1 MTQLAAVSEVPTREA
16 GIVKVREITLAEIRA
31 HLAGAEGREQAAAAG
46 AEAPDRGDLFVASV
60 LGGFSIGDLK
70 RFTDLDDAR
79 CSRLTP
85 SEFRAVFETVK
96 ALNPDFFAVLDQW
109 AADLVERMTSGLTL
123 SEAP

>member
-31 HLAGAEGREQAAAAG
+31 HLAGAESREQAPAAG
-46 AEAPDRGDLFVASV
+46 GESPDRGDLFVASV
-60 LGGFSIGDLK
+60 LGGFSIADLK
-70 RFTDLDDAR
+70 RFTDLDDER

-85 SEFRAVFETVK
+85 SEFKAVFERVK